1 MLCVR
6 GYDMSDPAIVWFRQD
21 LRINDNPA
29 LSTALQHHERVIP
42 LFIHTSGN
50 SNEWRHGAAS
60 RWWLHHSLKS
70 LNHSL
75 RELGSRLIIRT
86 GDNSLSVIRQLI
98 AESKAS
104 HVYWNRLYE
113 PFHIERDSTIKQ
125 ALKDDGIAVN
135 SFNAAL
141 LHEPWEIEKN
151 DGGPFRVFTPFWR
164 ACVKSGLMGSQHA
177 APEHLPAVSS
187 RIKSAKLDALEL
199 LPKIRWDRSFADHWQ
214 PGEDGAQR
222 CLEQFLDHAVQHYQ
236 DDRNRPDII
245 GTSLLSAHLHFGEIS
260 PQQIVEKTTDAA
272 SFNRQPGVVAG
283 TETFVREIG
292 WREFAYHLLYHFPHT
307 VDRPLHERF
316 EHFPWDKNY
325 RRNLRAWQ
333 QGQTGIPLVDAGM
346 RQLWQTGWMH
356 NRVRMIVASLLTKNM
371 LIPWQE
377 GAKWF
382 WDTLVDADLASNTLG
397 WQWTAGCGA
406 DAAPYFRIFNP
417 VTQAEKFDPMGSY
430 IRQWLP
436 EIAALPNKYLY
447 QPWAAPS
454 SLLDEHGIKLGKVY
468 PQPLV
473 DLKAT
478 RERALQ
484 RYQIIKK

>member
-1 MLCVR
+1 MLCAR

-70 LNHSL
+70 LNQSL

-104 HVYWNRLYE
+104 HIYWNRLYE

-135 SFNAAL
+135 SFNGAL
-141 LHEPWEIEKN
+141 LHEPWDIEKN
-151 DGGPFRVFTPFWR
+151 DGGPFRVFTPFWK
-164 ACVKSGLMGSQHA
+164 ACVRSGLMGSQHA

-214 PGEDGAQR
+214 PGEDGAQL
-222 CLEQFLDHAVQHYQ
+222 CLEEFLDHAVQNYQ

-325 RRNLRAWQ
+325 ERNLRAWQ

-356 NRVRMIVASLLTKNM
+356 NRVR
-371 LIPWQE
+371 
-377 GAKWF
+377 
-382 WDTLVDADLASNTLG
+382 
-397 WQWTAGCGA
+397 CGA

-417 VTQAEKFDPMGSY
+417 VTQAEKFDPMGIY
-430 IRQWLP
+430 IRQWIP
-436 EIAALPNKYLY
+436 EISALPGKYLF
-447 QPWAAPS
+447 QPWAAS
-454 SLLDEHGIKLGKVY
+454 AALLDEHGIRLGKDY
-468 PQPLV
+468 PRPVV
-473 DLKAT
+473 DLKAS
-478 RERALQ
+478 RQRALE
-484 RYQIIKK
+484 RYQAIKKPSPDSR